1 MQALGIKHGQTGC
14 ITHWPKKNHRCI
26 SSSQAVCDEI
36 FYQPL
41 KASESKTKE
50 RLSETGIILTEI
62 INARAKGLKERSWEA
77 SISYQTLGLFLFY
90 FVSFFFLID

>member
-14 ITHWPKKNHRCI
+14 VTHRPKKKHRRI
-26 SSSQAVCDEI
+26 SSSRAVYDEI

-50 RLSETGIILTEI
+50 RLSKTGIILTEI
-62 INARAKGLKERSWEA
+62 INARAKGLKERRWEA

-90 FVSFFFLID
+90 FVSFFF